1 MRHLLPMLLLVA
13 ACGFGAKTVERD
25 RFNYTTAI
33 AESWKTQ
40 MLANIVKLRYMEA
53 PVFMDVQQVLAG
65 YQMEGSASAG
75 WGEDGNIAQG
85 WVLGGSGRF
94 IDRPTITYRPVSGAE
109 FAKSFMTPIPP
120 HAIFF
125 LIQAGFAA
133 DYVLPM
139 CVQSINGLRNA
150 SGAKSAKG
158 QADNRFVRLV
168 RAFSQ
173 AQKLGALGMKV
184 KESKD
189 KGQSTVLFFPTED
202 MSDEVR
208 AVRTEIG
215 ELLRLT
221 GDTREFTVEYST
233 APGGGDKIV
242 MLTRSALS
250 IMFELAV
257 QIDVPEEHKAYA
269 VPSPAVNEEIR
280 LVRVESGTSNPGG
293 DAFVSFEY
301 EDHWFWIRKDDLK
314 SKRSFSF
321 LKLLFGFVDKGAPPP
336 PTLLTVPTG

>member
-1 MRHLLPMLLLVA
+1 MRHIAPLLLLVA

-40 MLANIVKLRYMEA
+40 MLSNIVKLRYMEA

-65 YQMEGSASAG
+65 YTMEGSASAG
-75 WGEDGNIAQG
+75 WAEGGNIAQG
-85 WVLGGSGRF
+85 WAFGGGGRF
-94 IDRPTITYRPVSGAE
+94 TDRPTITYRPVSGSE

-125 LIQAGFAA
+125 LIQAGFSA

-150 SGAKSAKG
+150 SGAKSASG
-158 QADNRFVRLV
+158 EADDRFVRLV
-168 RAFSQ
+168 KAFAT
-173 AQKLGALGMKV
+173 AQRLGALGMRV
-184 KESKD
+184 ED
-189 KGQSTVLFFPTED
+189 KKADKTQSTVLFFPIEEPTP
-202 MSDEVR
+202 EVV
-208 AVRTEIG
+208 AVRKEIG
-215 ELLRLT
+215 DLLRL
-221 GDTREFTVEYST
+221 DDRRDFKVEYST

-257 QIDVPEEHKAYA
+257 QIDVPEKHKAYA
-269 VPSPAVNEEIR
+269 VPSPGVNEEIR
-280 LVRVESGTSNPGG
+280 LVKVHTGDSNPGG
-293 DAFVSFEY
+293 DAFVRFEY
-301 EDHWFWIRKDDLK
+301 EDAWFWIRKDDLK